1 MTHRPCHTRSAK
13 TRAWAAAIGLA
24 HIALPMAQTV
34 YKVTDENGNVTY
46 TDTPPSDQRHSVE
59 TQTIPAANAALSIES
74 SNTGTVALD
83 EAPEVD
89 YQTRIQA
96 PAEGATIPMG
106 PGNFIVEA
114 SVAPSLDASEHLL
127 LLLDGAPVGP
137 PKKYASWALT
147 NVFRGE
153 HRLQVQRLDE
163 AGVVL
168 DTSAA
173 TTVYV
178 MRPTVPR

>member
-1 MTHRPCHTRSAK
+1 MTHRLCHTRSAK
-13 TRAWAAAIGLA
+13 SRAWAAALCLA
-24 HIALPMAQTV
+24 HVALPMAQTV
-34 YKVTDENGNVTY
+34 YKVTDENGNVTF
-46 TDTPPSDQRHSVE
+46 TDTPPSDQRQGVE
-59 TQTIPAANAALSIES
+59 TQTIPVANTAIPIES
-74 SNTGTVALD
+74 SDTGAVAHD
-83 EAPEVD
+83 EAAEVD

-114 SVAPSLDASEHLL
+114 SVDPRLNTSEHLL

-137 PKKYASWALT
+137 PQKYASWALT

-153 HRLQVQRLDE
+153 HQLQVQRLDE

-168 DTSAA
+168 DAYAA
-173 TTVYV
+173 HGPALT
-178 MRPTVPR
+178 P

>member
-59 TQTIPAANAALSIES
+59 TQTIPAANAALPIES

-114 SVAPSLDASEHLL
+114 SVAPRLDASEHLL

-137 PKKYASWALT
+137 PQKYASWALT